1 MKRRRQYPGAT
12 PYTDRHGR
20 RRWRFRKGAFSA
32 ELGTAYG
39 SDDFRARY
47 EAALAGERTRG
58 LIGAERTIPGS
69 LAALIASF
77 YASAEFLDLSP
88 STRRTYRSVI
98 EELRERHGRKPVR
111 QMLRRHVKELMA
123 EKVATPGAANNR
135 LKRLRQLLDHAVE
148 LEWRTDN
155 PARGV
160 KPLRTSGEGFHTWDE
175 GEIARFLDVHGP
187 GTLARRAMVLMLYT
201 GAARVD
207 AVALGWGN
215 IRDGRLSYRRRK
227 TARSGGVMI
236 DIPVHPILAA
246 TLEECPPDAFTF
258 LQTIYGASRSPNGLG
273 TLMRQW
279 CNAAGLPP
287 CASHGLRKACA
298 TRLAE
303 AGATAPELMAVTGH
317 RSLAE
322 AQRYIAAADRSDLAD
337 AAWTKLSGAGR
348 RPRVANHPDRFAKA
362 FTKPRKGDDE

>member
-1 MKRRRQYPGAT
+1 MKRRRQFPGAT

-32 ELGTAYG
+32 ELGTDYG

-47 EAALAGERTRG
+47 EAAMAGERTRG

-69 LAALIASF
+69 LSALIASY

-88 STRRTYRSVI
+88 STRRTYRSVL

-111 QMLRRHVKELMA
+111 LMLRRHVKALMA
-123 EKVATPGAANNR
+123 EKAATPGAANNR
-135 LKRLRQLLDHAVE
+135 LKRLRQVLDHAVE

-160 KPLRTSGEGFHTWDE
+160 KLLRTSGEGFHTWDE
-175 GEIARFLDVHGP
+175 GEIVRFLDVHGP

-215 IRDGRLSYRRRK
+215 VRDGRLRYRRRK
-227 TARSGGVMI
+227 TVRSGGVPI
-236 DIPVHPILAA
+236 DVPVHPDLAA
-246 TLEECPPDAFTF
+246 VLAECPSDAFTF
-258 LQTIYGASRSPNGLG
+258 LQTAHGASRTANGLG
-273 TLMRQW
+273 TRMRQW
-279 CNAAGLPP
+279 CDAATLPP
-287 CASHGLRKACA
+287 CTSHGLRKACA

-303 AGATAPELMAVTGH
+303 AGATAPEIAAVTGH

-322 AQRYIAAADRSDLAD
+322 VQRYIAAADRSGLAS
-337 AAWTKLSGAGR
+337 AGFTKLSGARAAKGL
-348 RPRVANHPDRFAKA
+348 ANHPERFAK
-362 FTKPRKGDDE
+362 TSTNPMRGEDE